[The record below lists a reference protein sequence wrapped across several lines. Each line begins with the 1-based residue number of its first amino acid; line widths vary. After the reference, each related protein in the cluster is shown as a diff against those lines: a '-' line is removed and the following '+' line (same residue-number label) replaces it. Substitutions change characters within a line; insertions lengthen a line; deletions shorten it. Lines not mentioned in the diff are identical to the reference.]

1 MPIKLGLIGTGP
13 RGRVY
18 VNAIKAINEDRAEP
32 RAEYLAIC
40 DIDEEKRGQFCDT
53 HELTGTQIS
62 DAQDL
67 VEMDDLDAIVLCTPD
82 HTHRDLA
89 LLCYEHGKHVLVE
102 KPIAIDPA
110 GARDVC
116 RAALD
121 AQKVLVSGFV
131 LRFDPM
137 AVKLRE
143 MVRGGAIGKLL
154 GGVVH
159 EAVGHHHGSTYFRR
173 WHRLRKYSGDLLL
186 HKGCHTLDLFNWIT
200 GVFPQRVAAFGGTE
214 VFLPRDDAA
223 LRCRDCD
230 VEGCIYRQD
239 LPEDEPIERSG
250 SSGAGS
256 LPIDA
261 CVYNVDKDSTDT
273 VFLSAEF
280 QERVRLSYT
289 MTLTHQHDQRRFNFI
304 GTDGEIIATMGRH
317 AYSMELRHVTAEEP
331 EQIPIERPEGGG
343 HKLADVDLMADFLD
357 RIEQGVDPE
366 QGIQYAYHSG
376 SVAFA
381 AIDSLESD
389 AMVEI
394 EEL

>member
-1 MPIKLGLIGTGP
+1 MPIKLGLVGTGP

-18 VNAIKAINEDRAEP
+18 VNAIKAINEGRDEP

-40 DIDEEKRGQFCDT
+40 DIDAEKRGRFCET
-53 HELTGTQIS
+53 HELVGSQI
-62 DAQDL
+62 DDLEDL
-67 VEMDDLDAIVLCTPD
+67 VSIDKVDAIVLCTPD

-89 LLCYEHGKHVLVE
+89 LTCYEHGKHVLVE
-102 KPIAIDPA
+102 KPIAIDA
-110 GARDVC
+110 DGARDVC

-143 MVRGGAIGKLL
+143 MIRGGAIGKLL
-154 GGVVH
+154 GGIVH

-200 GVFPQRVAAFGGTE
+200 GVFPERVAAFGGTE
-214 VFLPRDDAA
+214 VFLPREDAA
-223 LRCRDCD
+223 LQCRDCD
-230 VEGCIYRQD
+230 VEGCIYRKE
-239 LPEDEPIERSG
+239 LPEEEPIERSG
-250 SSGAGS
+250 SSGAGA

-304 GTDGEIIATMGRH
+304 GTEGEIIATMGRH

-331 EQIPIERPEGGG
+331 EEIPIERPEGGG
-343 HKLADVDLMADFLD
+343 HKLSDVDLMADFLD
-357 RIEQGVDPE
+357 RIERGDDPE
-366 QGIQYAYHSG
+366 KGIHYAYHSG

-381 AIDSLESD
+381 AIDSIESNE
-389 AMVEI
+389 MVEI

>member
-1 MPIKLGLIGTGP
+1 MPIQLGLVGTGP

-18 VNAIKAINEDRAEP
+18 VNAIKEINEGRDEP

-40 DIDEEKRGQFCDT
+40 DIDAEKRGRFCET
-53 HELTGTQIS
+53 HELAATQI
-62 DAQDL
+62 DDLQDL
-67 VEMDDLDAIVLCTPD
+67 VSLDEVDAIVLCTPD

-89 LLCYEHGKHVLVE
+89 LMCYEHGKHVLVE
-102 KPIAIDPA
+102 KPIAIDA
-110 GARDVC
+110 DGARDVC

-121 AQKVLVSGFV
+121 ARKVLVSGFV

-143 MVRGGAIGKLL
+143 MIRGGAIGKLI
-154 GGVVH
+154 GGIVH

-200 GVFPQRVAAFGGTE
+200 GVFPERVAAFGGTE
-214 VFLPRDDAA
+214 LFVPRDDAA
-223 LRCRDCD
+223 LQCRDCD
-230 VEGCIYRQD
+230 VEGCIYRAEV
-239 LPEDEPIERSG
+239 PEEEPIERSG

-256 LPIDA
+256 LPVDA

-273 VFLSAEF
+273 VFLSADF
-280 QERVRLSYT
+280 QQRVRLSYM
-289 MTLTHQHDQRRFNFI
+289 MTLTDQHGQRRFNFI
-304 GTDGEIIATMGRH
+304 GTEGEIIATMGRH

-331 EQIPIERPEGGG
+331 EEIVIERPEGGG
-343 HKLADVDLMADFLD
+343 HKLADVDLMTDFLD
-357 RIEQGVDPE
+357 RIDAGDDPE
-366 QGIQYAYHSG
+366 KGIQYAYHSG

-381 AIDSLESD
+381 AIDSIERNEI
-389 AMVEI
+389 VEI

>member
-1 MPIKLGLIGTGP
+1 MSIKLGLIGTGP

-18 VNAIKAINEDRAEP
+18 ANAIKEINEGLSEP
-32 RAEYLAIC
+32 RAEWLAIC
-40 DIDEEKRGQFCDT
+40 DIDADKRARFCET
-53 HELTGTQIS
+53 HELSGTQIE
-62 DAQDL
+62 DAGDL
-67 VEMDDLDAIVLCTPD
+67 LAMPDLDAVVICTPD

-89 LLCYEHGKHVLVE
+89 VMCYEHGKHVLGE
-102 KPIAIDPA
+102 KPGAVDPQ
-110 GARDVC
+110 GARDGC

-121 AQKVLVSGFV
+121 ADKVRVSGFV

-143 MVRGGAIGKLL
+143 MVRGGAVGRLL
-154 GGVVH
+154 GGTVH
-159 EAVGHHHGSTYFRR
+159 EAVGYHHGSTYFRR

-214 VFLPRDDAA
+214 IFLPRSDAA
-223 LRCRDCD
+223 MQCRDCS
-230 VEGCIYRQD
+230 VEDCIYRVTP
-239 LPEDEPIERSG
+239 PEEEPAERSG
-250 SSGAGS
+250 SSGAGA

-280 QERVRLSYT
+280 DERVRLSYT
-289 MTLTHQHDQRRFNFI
+289 MTLSHQHDQRRFNFI
-304 GTDGEIIATMGRH
+304 GTEGEIIAVMGRSE
-317 AYSMELRHVTAEEP
+317 YTMELRHIPEEEP
-331 EQIPIERPEGGG
+331 EIIPIERPEGGG
-343 HKLADVDLMADFLD
+343 HKLADVDLMSDFLD
-357 RIEQGVDPE
+357 RIERGDDPE
-366 QGIQYAYHSG
+366 QGIRYAYHSG

-381 AIDSLESD
+381 AIDSIESGSI
-389 AMVEI
+389 VQI